1 MGATGEVTA
10 VTSGP
15 KIQDVA
21 RLAKVSTSTVS
32 NVMNG
37 RQDRMRPETLSRVRG
52 AIEQLGYTPSSPARQ
67 LRTGRS
73 RAIGLI
79 VPSVANPFWGSVA
92 RHVENVA
99 RTYGYLVLLCNA
111 ERNPLR
117 ERQYAESLWANGVK
131 GVIFGSS
138 PISFNHVSGLIN
150 GGLMVLEF
158 DRTVQS
164 TDQVLLN
171 SVGVDNVEGMRLAT
185 QHLIELG
192 HRRIG
197 FLSGPIRT
205 VSRMDRLSGYKIA
218 LQSAGIE
225 VDPEL
230 IWQGS
235 SISAFGDV
243 EGAELGRSGARVLLA
258 LANPPTAMIGI
269 NDMYALGAYA
279 GANDCGYP
287 VPEGVSVAGFDD
299 IPIAEVAQPPLT
311 TVRQPLDAMAHAAV
325 TLLVGLLED
334 TQAEPVEHVLI
345 KPSLVL
351 RSSTAAPAA
360 LASGQGRGSAPSVV
374 SPG

>member
-1 MGATGEVTA
+1 M
-10 VTSGP
+10 TSGP

-37 RQDRMRPETLSRVRG
+37 RQDRMRPETLSRVLG

-79 VPSVANPFWGSVA
+79 VPSVANPFWGTVA

-99 RTYGYLVLLCNA
+99 QTYGYLVLLCNA

-138 PISFNHVSGLIN
+138 PISFNHVSGLIKS
-150 GGLMVLEF
+150 GLMVLEF

-171 SVGVDNVEGMRLAT
+171 SVGVDNVEGMRLST
-185 QHLIELG
+185 QHLIEQG

-205 VSRMDRLSGYKIA
+205 VSRLDRLSGYKVA

-230 IWQGS
+230 VWQGS

-243 EGAELGRSGARVLLA
+243 EGAELGRSGARTLLA

-334 TQAEPVEHVLI
+334 TPAEPVEHVLI

-360 LASGQGRGSAPSVV
+360 LALSQRRGSVPNVM
-374 SPG
+374 SPT